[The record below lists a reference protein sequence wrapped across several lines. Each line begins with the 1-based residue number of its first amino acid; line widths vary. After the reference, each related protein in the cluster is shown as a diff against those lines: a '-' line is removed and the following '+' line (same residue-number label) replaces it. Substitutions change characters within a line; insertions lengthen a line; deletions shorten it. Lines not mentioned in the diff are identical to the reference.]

1 MNEDSVHPG
10 SGAVDYHGHAILG
23 SIMPQKTSRPNE
35 TGAGQPAEAILHLDD
50 LLIHALSVDE
60 VFI

>member
-10 SGAVDYHGHAILG
+10 SGTVDYHGHAILG
-23 SIMPQKTSRPNE
+23 SQKTSRPNE